1 MRKKNEK
8 NFGDME
14 IIGNRRKNLFPLKLL
29 WGKKIALFENSQSE
43 SGESVN
49 LIEILDPKMI
59 RTAAR

>member
-1 MRKKNEK
+1 MT
-8 NFGDME
+8 
-14 IIGNRRKNLFPLKLL
+14 IYFPSSLL
-29 WGKKIALFENSQSE
+29 WGKKLPEDSQSE